1 MSNKLFN
8 LTDRFGRGYTVVAED
23 FTQAIRKFDCF
34 AKRKNNNACMIIV
47 GDLKS
52 ISISDEELI
61 DTDKFEASE
70 LLAECTAEALLADA
84 KKCTR

>member
-34 AKRKNNNACMIIV
+34 AKRKNNNSRMIIV
-47 GDLKS
+47 GDLKG
-52 ISISDEELI
+52 ISLSDEEI
-61 DTDKFEASE
+61 IEADDSE
-70 LLAECTAEALLADA
+70 EQTIKTET
-84 KKCTR
+84 K